1 MGLSMRDRKN
11 FYYAVRDEQSIAIS
25 SMLFIYVVLLLA
37 GTLVIAARRP
47 LWSDELYTYYIATLP
62 SFSSVWRALLTG
74 HEQIPLGFYA
84 VERLSWGVFGI
95 NSVALR
101 LPALLGCLVM
111 SLALFKFVSRRLSP
125 AYGLLASVFPMTTSA
140 FAYAREARPYG
151 LELAFAALALVCWQ
165 QATESNNRL
174 LALIGLWLSFVAAI
188 SCHYY
193 GILLI
198 LPLAF
203 GELIRT
209 IARRRI
215 DFGIWSCFVGST
227 LPLLLMLPL
236 ILSGAKLSGNFWAQ
250 PHWTD
255 IASFYQNLIA
265 PGIPSLVA
273 VVTVG
278 VVASRFRRPVPATDS
293 FNVDAAFPSHE
304 QSAIIGFIALPL
316 AGVLLAKLVTHA
328 FTDRY
333 VLAAVVGL
341 SILFAQAM
349 HKMLRGEF
357 RVAAMVAP
365 FLLAWFGFLEMQE
378 VRSAEHVRQGLESS
392 TTLLQSANKEGLP
405 IVAAELH
412 TFIELSHYSPQDIAS
427 HLIYLADPSMAQQFL
442 GFGSLD
448 SAMLELVGPWFHM
461 RVVPFHQFLDAKVP
475 FLLYGKVDLKS
486 FSWVIRALQERGFR
500 IEFHSSLGDKYLFAV
515 TPPTDH

>member
-1 MGLSMRDRKN
+1 MFSDR
-11 FYYAVRDEQSIAIS
+11 
-25 SMLFIYVVLLLA
+25 L
-37 GTLVIAARRP
+37 
-47 LWSDELYTYYIATLP
+47 YIATLP

-74 HEQIPLGFYA
+74 HEQIPLGFFA
-84 VERLSWGVFGI
+84 IERLSWGVFGI

-209 IARRRI
+209 IARRRV

-227 LPLLLMLPL
+227 LPLVLMLPL
-236 ILSGAKLSGNFWAQ
+236 ILSGAKLLGNFWAQ
-250 PHWTD
+250 PGWTD
-255 IASFYQNLIA
+255 IASFYQKLITTS
-265 PGIPSLVA
+265 IPSLVA

-278 VVASRFRRPVPATDS
+278 VVASRFRRPVPTTDS
-293 FNVDAAFPSHE
+293 RGCRIPIPRAGCDHWLHRSTPRRRPISEARYPRLHRSLCPSGRSGTEHSVRSSNAQDVQGRISRCGDRGSVPSRLVWIFGDAGGPLSGAC
-304 QSAIIGFIALPL
+304 SAGSRKF
-316 AGVLLAKLVTHA
+316 HN
-328 FTDRY
+328 
-333 VLAAVVGL
+333 
-341 SILFAQAM
+341 
-349 HKMLRGEF
+349 
-357 RVAAMVAP
+357 VAP
-365 FLLAWFGFLEMQE
+365 IG
-378 VRSAEHVRQGLESS
+378 
-392 TTLLQSANKEGLP
+392 
-405 IVAAELH
+405 
-412 TFIELSHYSPQDIAS
+412 
-427 HLIYLADPSMAQQFL
+427 
-442 GFGSLD
+442 
-448 SAMLELVGPWFHM
+448 
-461 RVVPFHQFLDAKVP
+461 
-475 FLLYGKVDLKS
+475 
-486 FSWVIRALQERGFR
+486 
-500 IEFHSSLGDKYLFAV
+500 
-515 TPPTDH
+515 

>member
-1 MGLSMRDRKN
+1 
-11 FYYAVRDEQSIAIS
+11 
-25 SMLFIYVVLLLA
+25 MLFIYVVLLLA

-62 SFSSVWRALLTG
+62 SFSNIWSALLTG

-84 VERLSWGVFGI
+84 IERLSWGVFGL

-101 LPALLGCLVM
+101 LPAVLGCLVM

-140 FAYAREARPYG
+140 FTYAREARPYG

-165 QATESNNRL
+165 QATESNNRV
-174 LALIGLWLSFVAAI
+174 LALIGLWLSLVAAI

-193 GILLI
+193 GILLV

-265 PGIPSLVA
+265 AGIPSLVA

-278 VVASRFRRPVPATDS
+278 VVASRFWRPVPATNS
-293 FNVDAAFPSHE
+293 FNADAAFPSHE
-304 QSAIIGFIALPL
+304 QGAIIGFIALPL

-365 FLLAWFGFLEMQE
+365 LLLAWFGFLEVQE
-378 VRSAEHVRQGLESS
+378 VRSAEHVRQSLEGS
-392 TTLLQSANKEGLP
+392 TTLLQSADKEGLP

-412 TFIELSHYSPQDIAS
+412 TFIELSHYSPPDIAS
-427 HLIYLADPSMAQQFL
+427 HLVYLADPSMAHRFL

-461 RVVPFHQFLDAKVP
+461 RVVPFHQFVDAKAP
-475 FLLYGKVDLKS
+475 FLLYGKVDLTS
-486 FSWVIRALQERGFR
+486 FNWVIRALQERGFR

>member
-1 MGLSMRDRKN
+1 MRDSKY
-11 FYYAVRDEQSIAIS
+11 FCYAVRGEQSIAIS

-37 GTLVIAARRP
+37 GTLLIAARRP

-62 SFSSVWRALLTG
+62 SFSNVWSALVTG
-74 HEQIPLGFYA
+74 HEQVPLGFYA
-84 VERLSWGVFGI
+84 IERVSCGVFGV

-111 SLALFKFVSRRLSP
+111 SLALFKFVSWRLSP
-125 AYGLLASVFPMTTSA
+125 AYGLLASVFPMITSA
-140 FAYAREARPYG
+140 FPYAREARPYG
-151 LELAFAALALVCWQ
+151 LELGFAALALVCWQ
-165 QATESNNRL
+165 QATDSNNRL
-174 LALIGLWLSFVAAI
+174 PALIGLWLSLVAAI

-193 GILLI
+193 GILLV

-209 IARRRI
+209 IARRHV
-215 DFGIWSCFVGST
+215 DFAVWSCFVGST

-236 ILSGAKLSGNFWAQ
+236 ILSGAKLSGNFWAR

-255 IASFYQNLIA
+255 IATFYQNLIT

-273 VVTVG
+273 VVTLG
-278 VVASRFRRPVPATDS
+278 VIAPRFWRPVPGTDS
-293 FNVDAAFPSHE
+293 VTAEAAFPSHE
-304 QSAIIGFIALPL
+304 QGAIIGFIALPF
-316 AGVLLAKLVTHA
+316 AGVLLAMLVTHA

-333 VLAAVVGL
+333 VLAAVIGL

-349 HKMLRGEF
+349 HKLLGGEL
-357 RVAAMVAP
+357 RVAAIVAP
-365 FLLAWFGFLEMQE
+365 ILLAWFGFLVVQE
-378 VRSAEHVRQGLESS
+378 VRSAESYRQSLETS
-392 TTLLQSANKEGLP
+392 TTLLRSADKEGLP

-412 TFIELSHYSPQDIAS
+412 TFIELSHYAAADIAS
-427 HLIYLADPSMAQQFL
+427 HLVYLADPSMAQQFL

-461 RVVPFHQFLDAKVP
+461 HVVPFQQFVDTKAP
-475 FLLYGKVDLKS
+475 FLLYGKIDLTS
-486 FSWVIRALQERGFR
+486 FNWVMRALQERGFR
-500 IEFHSSLGDKYLFAV
+500 IEFQSNLGDKYLFAV
-515 TPPTDH
+515 TPPIDH

>member
-1 MGLSMRDRKN
+1 LSIRDSKN
-11 FYYAVRDEQSIAIS
+11 FYYALRDERSIAIS
-25 SMLFIYVVLLLA
+25 SMLAIYVVLLLA

-47 LWSDELYTYYIATLP
+47 LWSDELYTYYIAALP
-62 SFSSVWRALLTG
+62 SFSNIWSALLTG

-84 VERLSWGVFGI
+84 IERLSWGVFGL

-111 SLALFKFVSRRLSP
+111 SLALFTFVSRRLSP

-140 FAYAREARPYG
+140 FTYAREARPYG

-165 QATESNNRL
+165 QATESSKRL
-174 LALIGLWLSFVAAI
+174 LVLIGLWLSFVAAI

-193 GILLI
+193 GILLV

-203 GELIRT
+203 GEMIRT

-227 LPLLLMLPL
+227 LPLLVMLPL
-236 ILSGAKLSGNFWAQ
+236 IGSAAKLSGNFWAE

-255 IASFYQNLIA
+255 IASFYQNLIGA
-265 PGIPSLVA
+265 GIPSLVA
-273 VVTVG
+273 VVTIG
-278 VVASRFRRPVPATDS
+278 VIASRFWRPVAATDS
-293 FNVDAAFPSHE
+293 FAADAAFPSHE
-304 QSAIIGFIALPL
+304 QGAIIGFVALPL
-316 AGVLLAKLVTHA
+316 AGVLFAKLITHA

-333 VLAAVVGL
+333 ALAAVVGL

-349 HKMLRGEF
+349 HKMLRGEL
-357 RVAAMVAP
+357 RVAALVAP
-365 FLLAWFGFLEMQE
+365 VLLAWFVFLEVQE
-378 VRSAEHVRQGLESS
+378 IRSAEHVRQSLEDS
-392 TTLLQSANKEGLP
+392 TTLLRSADKDGLP

-412 TFIELSHYSPQDIAS
+412 TFIELSHYSPPDIAS
-427 HLIYLADPSMAQQFL
+427 HLVYLADPSMAHRFL

-461 RVVPFHQFLDAKVP
+461 RVVPFHEFVDAKAP
-475 FLLYGKVDLKS
+475 FLLYGKAS
-486 FSWVIRALQERGFR
+486 FNWVIRALQERGFR
-500 IEFHSSLGDKYLFAV
+500 IEFHSSLGDKYLFAA
-515 TPPTDH
+515 TPPADH

>member
-1 MGLSMRDRKN
+1 MSIRESKN
-11 FYYAVRDEQSIAIS
+11 FYHAVRTKHGVAIS
-25 SMLFIYVVLLLA
+25 SMLFIYAVLLVA

-47 LWSDELYTYYIATLP
+47 LWTDELYTYYIATLP
-62 SFSSVWRALLTG
+62 SFSNIWSALLTG
-74 HEQIPLGFYA
+74 HEQLPLGFYA
-84 VERLSWGVFGI
+84 IERLSLAVFGV

-125 AYGLLASVFPMTTSA
+125 AYGLLGSVFPMTTSA
-140 FAYAREARPYG
+140 FSYAREARPYG
-151 LELAFAALALVCWQ
+151 LELGFAALALVFWQ
-165 QATESNNRL
+165 QATASNSRL
-174 LALIGLWLSFVAAI
+174 PALIGLWLSLVAAI

-236 ILSGAKLSGNFWAQ
+236 ILSAAKFSGNFWAQ

-255 IASFYQNLIA
+255 IASFYQTLMA
-265 PGIPSLVA
+265 TTALPLVA
-273 VVTVG
+273 VVTLG
-278 VVASRFRRPVPATDS
+278 VVAARFRRPVPATDLCTA
-293 FNVDAAFPSHE
+293 DAAFPSHE
-304 QSAIIGFIALPL
+304 QGAIIGFIALPL
-316 AGVLLAKLVTHA
+316 AGVLVAKLFTHA

-333 VLAAVVGL
+333 VLVAVVGL
-341 SILFAQAM
+341 SIVFAQAM
-349 HKMLRGEF
+349 HKILSGEF
-357 RVAAMVAP
+357 RVAAMMAP
-365 FLLAWFGFLEMQE
+365 LFLAWFGFLQVNEA
-378 VRSAEHVRQGLESS
+378 RSAEHFRQSLEAS
-392 TTLLQSANKEGLP
+392 TTLLQSADKEGLP

-412 TFIELSHYSPQDIAS
+412 TFIELSHYAPSDIGS
-427 HLIYLADPSMAQQFL
+427 HLVYLADPSTARRFL
-442 GFGSLD
+442 GYGSLD

-461 RVVPFHQFLDAKVP
+461 RVVPFQQFVETKAP
-475 FLLYGKVDLKS
+475 FLLYGKVDLTS
-486 FSWVIRALQERGFR
+486 FNWVMRALQERGFR
-500 IEFHSSLGDKYLFAV
+500 IAFQSNLGDKYLFAV
-515 TPPTDH
+515 TPPIGH

>member
-1 MGLSMRDRKN
+1 MSIRDSKN
-11 FYYAVRDEQSIAIS
+11 FYYAMRDEHSIAIS

-62 SFSSVWRALLTG
+62 SFSNIWSALLTG

-84 VERLSWGVFGI
+84 IERLSWGVFGL

-101 LPALLGCLVM
+101 LPAVLGCLVM

-140 FAYAREARPYG
+140 FTYAREARPYG

-193 GILLI
+193 GILLV

-209 IARRRI
+209 IAQRRI

-265 PGIPSLVA
+265 AGIPSLVA

-278 VVASRFRRPVPATDS
+278 VVASRFWRPVPATDS
-293 FNVDAAFPSHE
+293 FNADAAFPSHE
-304 QSAIIGFIALPL
+304 QGAIIGFIALPL

-341 SILFAQAM
+341 SILFAQTM

-365 FLLAWFGFLEMQE
+365 LLLAWFGFLEVQE
-378 VRSAEHVRQGLESS
+378 VRSAEHVRQSLEGS
-392 TTLLQSANKEGLP
+392 TTLLQSADKEGLP

-412 TFIELSHYSPQDIAS
+412 TFIELSHYSQPDIAS
-427 HLIYLADPSMAQQFL
+427 HLVYLTDPSMAQQFL

-461 RVVPFHQFLDAKVP
+461 RVVPFHQFVDAKAP
-475 FLLYGKVDLKS
+475 FLLYGKVDLTS
-486 FSWVIRALQERGFR
+486 FNWVIRALQERGFR